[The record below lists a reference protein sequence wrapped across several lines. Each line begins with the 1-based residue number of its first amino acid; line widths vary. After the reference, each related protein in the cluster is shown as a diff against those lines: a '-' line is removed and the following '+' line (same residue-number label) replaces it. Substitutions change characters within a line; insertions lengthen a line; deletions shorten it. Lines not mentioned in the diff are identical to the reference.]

1 MMKKLFS
8 LLSIAVFSLGTVVS
22 ADSTPGDIIV
32 TLGENLTPAQKE
44 QLLTEMDVPA
54 DVQTITVS
62 NAEEHQYLG
71 DYIPKA
77 QIGSKAISSSKITT
91 AESGAGLNVET
102 KNISWVSKEMY
113 TNALTT
119 ASVKD
124 AEIYITAP
132 FEVSGTA
139 ALTGIIKAYEST
151 TGEAIPEEQKQVAN
165 EEMVTTAK
173 LGDQIG
179 QEEATN
185 LIERIKEEV
194 AAQNPQNLQE
204 IQVIINNISN
214 ELNIQLSDAQVDQLA
229 SLFDKMQNL
238 DINWDQVNSQ
248 IDKAKEQW
256 DSFKNSEEGQGIL
269 QSIIDF
275 LQSIVD
281 GIAGLF
287 K

>member
-1 MMKKLFS
+1 MRKLMS
-8 LLSIAVFSLGTVVS
+8 LLGIAIFSFGTAVS
-22 ADSTPGDIIV
+22 ADSTPGDVLV

-44 QLLTEMDVPA
+44 QLLEEMEAPA
-54 DVQTITVS
+54 DVQTIAVS

-77 QIGSKAISSSKITT
+77 QIGTKAISSSKITT
-91 AESGAGLNVET
+91 TESGSGLNVET

-113 TNALTT
+113 TNALST

-124 AEIYITAP
+124 ADIYITAP

-139 ALTGIIKAYEST
+139 ALTGIIKAYEVT
-151 TGEAIPEEQKQVAN
+151 TGEKIPEVQKQVAN

-173 LGDQIG
+173 LGDEIG
-179 QEEATN
+179 KEDATQ

-194 AAQNPQNLQE
+194 AAQKPETLQE
-204 IQVIINNISN
+204 VKVIVNNISN
-214 ELNIQLSDAQVDQLA
+214 ELNITLTDAQVNQLA
-229 SLFDKMQNL
+229 SLFDKMKDLN
-238 DINWDQVNSQ
+238 INWDQVNSQ

-256 DSFKNSEEGQGIL
+256 DSFKSSEEGKGFL

-281 GIAGLF
+281 SIAGLF

>member
-1 MMKKLFS
+1 MKKLFS

>member
-1 MMKKLFS
+1 MRKLMG
-8 LLSIAVFSLGTVVS
+8 LLGVAVLSFGTAVS
-22 ADSTPGDIIV
+22 ADSTPGDTMV

-44 QLLTEMDVPA
+44 KVLEEMNVSA

-62 NAEEHQYLG
+62 NAEEHKYLG
-71 DYIPKA
+71 EYIPKA
-77 QIGSKAISSSKITT
+77 QIGTKAISSSKITT
-91 AESGAGLNVET
+91 TESGSGLNVET
-102 KNISWVSKEMY
+102 QNISWVSKEMY
-113 TNALTT
+113 TNALST

-124 AEIYITAP
+124 ADIFITAP

-139 ALTGIIKAYEST
+139 ALTGIIKAYETT
-151 TGEAIPEEQKQVAN
+151 TGEKIPEEQKQVAN

-173 LGDQIG
+173 LGEDIG
-179 QEEATN
+179 QEDATQ

-194 AAQNPQNLQE
+194 AAQNPQTLQE
-204 IQVIINNISN
+204 IKVIVNNISN
-214 ELNIQLSDAQVDQLA
+214 ELNITLTDAQTDQLA
-229 SLFDKMQNL
+229 GLFNKMKDLN
-238 DINWDQVNSQ
+238 INWDQVNSQ

-256 DSFKNSEEGQGIL
+256 DSFKNSEEGQGFL

-281 GIAGLF
+281 SIAGLF

>member
-1 MMKKLFS
+1 MRKLFS
-8 LLSIAVFSLGTVVS
+8 LLIIAFFSLGTIVS
-22 ADSTPGDIIV
+22 ADSVPGDIIV

-44 QLLTEMDVPA
+44 QLLTEMEVPA

-77 QIGSKAISSSKITT
+77 QIGTKAISSSKIIT

-102 KNISWVSKEMY
+102 KNITWVSKEMY
-113 TNALTT
+113 TNALST

-124 AEIYITAP
+124 ADIYITAP
-132 FEVSGTA
+132 FNVSGTA

-151 TGEAIPEEQKQVAN
+151 TGEKIPEEQKQVAN

-173 LGDQIG
+173 LGDEIG

-194 AAQNPQNLQE
+194 ASQNPQTIQE
-204 IQVIINNISN
+204 INVIINNISN
-214 ELNIQLSDAQVDQLA
+214 ELNIQLSDAQRDQLA
-229 SLFDKMQNL
+229 SLFDKMKNL

-256 DSFKNSEEGQGIL
+256 DSFKSSEEGQGIL
-269 QSIIDF
+269 QSILDF

-281 GIAGLF
+281 AIAGLF

>member
-1 MMKKLFS
+1 MRKLFS
-8 LLSIAVFSLGTVVS
+8 LLIIVLFSLGTVVS
-22 ADSTPGDIIV
+22 ADSVPGDIIV
-32 TLGENLTPAQKE
+32 TLGENLTPLQKE
-44 QLLTEMDVPA
+44 QLLKEMDVPA

-77 QIGSKAISSSKITT
+77 QIGTNAISSSKITT

-102 KNISWVSKEMY
+102 KNITWVSKEMY

-132 FEVSGTA
+132 FKVSGTA

-151 TGEAIPEEQKQVAN
+151 TGEKIPEEQKQVAN

-173 LGDQIG
+173 LGDEIG

-194 AAQNPQNLQE
+194 AVQNPQTIQE
-204 IQVIINNISN
+204 IKVIINNISN
-214 ELNIQLSDAQVDQLA
+214 ELNIQLSDSQRDQLA
-229 SLFDKMQNL
+229 SLFDKMKNL
-238 DINWDQVNSQ
+238 NINWDQVNSQ

-256 DSFKNSEEGQGIL
+256 DSFKSSEEGQGIL
-269 QSIIDF
+269 QSILDF

-281 GIAGLF
+281 AIAGLF

>member
-1 MMKKLFS
+1 MKKLFS
-8 LLSIAVFSLGTVVS
+8 LLSIAIFSLGTVVS
-22 ADSTPGDIIV
+22 ADSAPGDIIV
-32 TLGENLTPAQKE
+32 TLGENLTAAQKE
-44 QLLTEMDVPA
+44 QLLTEMEVPA
-54 DVQTITVS
+54 DVQTIAVS

-77 QIGSKAISSSKITT
+77 QIGTKAISSSKITT

-102 KNISWVSKEMY
+102 KNITWVSKEMY

-151 TGEAIPEEQKQVAN
+151 TGEKIPEEQKQVAN

-173 LGDQIG
+173 LGDEIG
-179 QEEATN
+179 QDEATN
-185 LIERIKEEV
+185 LIERVKEEV
-194 AAQNPQNLQE
+194 AAQNPQTVQE

-214 ELNIQLSDAQVDQLA
+214 ELNIQLSDAQRDQLA

-256 DSFKNSEEGQGIL
+256 DTFKGSEEGQSVL
-269 QSIIDF
+269 QSILDF

-281 GIAGLF
+281 AVGGLF

>member
-1 MMKKLFS
+1 MKKIFS
-8 LLSIAVFSLGTVVS
+8 LLGLAVFSFGTIVS
-22 ADSTPGDIIV
+22 ADSVPGDVIV

-44 QLLTEMDVPA
+44 QLLEEMDVPA
-54 DVQTITVS
+54 EVETITVS

-77 QIGSKAISSSKITT
+77 QIGTKAISSSKITT
-91 AESGAGLNVET
+91 AEAGAGLNVET
-102 KNISWVSKEMY
+102 NNITWVSKEMY

-119 ASVKD
+119 ASVTD

-132 FEVSGTA
+132 FDVSGTA
-139 ALTGIIKAYEST
+139 ALTGIIKAYETT
-151 TGEAIPEEQKQVAN
+151 TGEEIPEEQKQVAN
-165 EEMVTTAK
+165 EEMVTTAQ
-173 LGDQIG
+173 LGDDIG

-194 AAQNPQNLQE
+194 AAQNPETIQE

-214 ELNIQLSDAQVDQLA
+214 ELNITLTDAQVDQLA
-229 SLFDKMQNL
+229 ALFDKMKDLN
-238 DINWDQVNSQ
+238 INWDQVNEQ

-256 DSFKNSEEGQGIL
+256 DSFKSSEEGQGIL
-269 QSIIDF
+269 QSIITF

-281 GIAGLF
+281 AIAGLF